1 MHTVYII
8 IYLMKPTVLIVDD
21 AKFMRNLLRKILTE
35 GGYEVVGE
43 AETGAEAVKL
53 YQELKPSVVTMDIV
67 MPDMSGIDAVKKI
80 KEIDPNARIVVVSAM
95 GQQALVS
102 EALKAGAADFV
113 VKPFHPSVV
122 LEVVGRVLKQA

>member
-1 MHTVYII
+1 
-8 IYLMKPTVLIVDD
+8 MKPTVLIVDD

-43 AETGAEAVKL
+43 AETGTEAVEL
-53 YQELKPSVVTMDIV
+53 YQKLKPSVVTMDIV

-80 KEIDPNARIVVVSAM
+80 KEVDPNARIVVVSAM

>member
-1 MHTVYII
+1 
-8 IYLMKPTVLIVDD
+8 MKPTVLIVDD

-53 YQELKPSVVTMDIV
+53 YEELRPSVVTMDIV

>member
-1 MHTVYII
+1 M
-8 IYLMKPTVLIVDD
+8 
-21 AKFMRNLLRKILTE
+21 
-35 GGYEVVGE
+35 VGE

-53 YQELKPSVVTMDIV
+53 YRELRPSVVTMDIV